1 MLVWVRFPGL
11 PVGYWSTETL
21 SKMASVVDKPLYTDK
36 FIAHYEKIL
45 YARVLVEVD
54 VVFSLPG
61 QLEIE
66 LPFGPLI
73 QQIAYY

>member
-1 MLVWVRFPGL
+1 
-11 PVGYWSTETL
+11 
-21 SKMASVVDKPLYTDK
+21 MASVVDKPLYTDK